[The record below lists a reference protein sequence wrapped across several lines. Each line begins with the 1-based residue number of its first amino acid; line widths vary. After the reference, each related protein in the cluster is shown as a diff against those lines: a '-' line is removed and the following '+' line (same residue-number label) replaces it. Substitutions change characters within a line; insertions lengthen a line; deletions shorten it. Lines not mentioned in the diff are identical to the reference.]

1 MGTRTGMFL
10 GIGAVALAVVLGI
23 TVKHATRTRH
33 PDTVVV
39 PGVRGG
45 GFPFAFER
53 IRSSGLRVAIPSTLH
68 FAATSGNPS
77 VAKQTPAAGTR
88 VRWGSVVTLQPPTFG
103 GPIGSPGG
111 PAKLPVYRVPDFG
124 GKPLAD
130 AVRWT
135 RRKTVY
141 WQSDLP
147 PLPPSSAKHLFDA
160 YVVTSQRP
168 SAGSEIKL
176 WIPARVQGHVGVR
189 LTPLTLKVSPR

>member
-1 MGTRTGMFL
+1 MGIRTATLL
-10 GIGAVALAVVLGI
+10 GIGAVALVVALGV
-23 TVKHATRTRH
+23 TVQYATRTRH

-53 IRSSGLRVAIPSTLH
+53 MRSSGLRVAIPATLH

-77 VAKQTPAAGTR
+77 VAEQTPVAGTR
-88 VRWGSVVTLQPPTFG
+88 VRWGSVVTLRPPTFG

-111 PAKLPVYRVPDFG
+111 PAKLPVYHVPDFG

-130 AVRWT
+130 AVSWT
-135 RRKTVY
+135 RGKTVY
-141 WQSDLP
+141 WASELP
-147 PLPPSSAKHLFDA
+147 PLPPSSAKKLFDA
-160 YVVTSQRP
+160 YVVRSQRP
-168 SAGSEIKL
+168 SPGSDIKL

-189 LTPLTLKVSPR
+189 LTPLTLTVSPR